1 MDDASHERRQRLTGI
16 ALMCGAVASF
26 ALLDTTAKY
35 LNLHM
40 DTLQVV
46 WARYTGAF
54 LFPFLVSNPWTRP
67 GLMVTARPGLQLFRS
82 LLLLMSTICNFFAL
96 RYLQLDETVALQFS
110 APFFVAA
117 LSGPILGEWVRW
129 RRWTA
134 ICVGF
139 IGVLVVTRP
148 GAGGIHWAASLSLI
162 ATASYAIFA
171 IITRILA
178 RTDSNETTLFYSNL
192 VGAVVMLPVVWFVW
206 VTPTDPLVI
215 ALMVVAGAIGSFGH
229 YLLIAGHR
237 LAPASVLAPFIYTEL
252 IWMILLGYAVF
263 GDTPNRWT
271 IAGAAIVV
279 ASGLYLLHRER
290 VRGRPKT

>member
-1 MDDASHERRQRLTGI
+1 MDDASRERRQRMTGI

-26 ALLDTTAKY
+26 ALLDTTAKF

-54 LFPFLVSNPWTRP
+54 LIPFIVSNPWTRP
-67 GLMVTARPGLQLFRS
+67 GLLFTKRPGLQMFRS
-82 LLLLMSTICNFFAL
+82 LLLLLSTICNFFAL
-96 RYLQLDETVALQFS
+96 RYLQLDESVAIQFS
-110 APFFVAA
+110 TPFFVAA
-117 LSGPILGEWVRW
+117 LSGPLLGEWVRW
-129 RRWTA
+129 RRWAA

-139 IGVLVVTRP
+139 AGVLVVTRP
-148 GAGGIHWAASLSLI
+148 GAGGIHWAASLSLV
-162 ATASYAIFA
+162 AAMSYALYSIL
-171 IITRILA
+171 TRILA

-192 VGAVVMLPVVWFVW
+192 VGATAMLPVVMFVW
-206 VTPTDPLVI
+206 VTPTDPLII
-215 ALMVVAGAIGSFGH
+215 ALMVVSGAIGSFGH

-237 LAPASVLAPFIYTEL
+237 LAPASVLTPFIYTEL
-252 IWMILLGYAVF
+252 IWMILLGYMVF

-271 IAGAAIVV
+271 IAGSAIVV

-290 VRGRPKT
+290 VRRGGSG